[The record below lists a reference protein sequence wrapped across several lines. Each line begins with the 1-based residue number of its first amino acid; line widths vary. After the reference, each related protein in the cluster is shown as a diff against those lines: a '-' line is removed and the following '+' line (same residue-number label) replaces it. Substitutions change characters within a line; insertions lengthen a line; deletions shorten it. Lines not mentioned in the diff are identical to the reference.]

1 MNFSSLADSELVT
14 RSGTGDEQAYAELV
28 HRHQSLVCS
37 VAFSHCGSLS
47 VSEEVAQEAF
57 LKAWQKLSELENP
70 SHFKGWI
77 CTIARHLA
85 QRARRKEGRADFGD
99 GDAIHEVV
107 HQEETPEERAIL
119 REKEELIW
127 KAIAGI
133 PEQYREPLVLYYREG
148 MSVLGAS
155 SALGISEDAMK
166 QRLARGRAMLAEQLV
181 QVVAESLSKSKPG
194 VAFTS
199 SVMMVIGGKGS
210 VVATGA
216 VKASQGVATV
226 GSSMA
231 WPALHLPLLVW
242 LFQTAYGEMRSPRE
256 REVFRRG
263 MIGIHVGLL
272 LFVVVAAAFVWWLP
286 QVKEKWIQV
295 WAIPVLMG
303 IFQVGNVLWCRRLG
317 RQIAEIRREEGTA
330 EEPRALVPGERDGAG
345 NGGRVRMYF
354 GLSAALLLLWG
365 VLPYAWMGDGLGVG
379 MILVSAVVIW
389 LVFATLAMVVER
401 LGFAW
406 YVTSNTLMVLVCLG
420 VPFATGRV
428 WRIGPNHEWV
438 FWGSL
443 QLMVIS
449 LVVLNVL
456 AWKRVY
462 GRR

>member
-1 MNFSSLADSELVT
+1 MNFSSLADGELVT

-28 HRHQSLVCS
+28 RRHQSLVCS

-57 LKAWQKLSELENP
+57 LKAWQKLSELESPN
-70 SHFKGWI
+70 HFKGWI

-85 QRARRKEGRADFGD
+85 QRVRRKEVRVGVGN
-99 GDAIHEVV
+99 GDALHEVV
-107 HQEETPEERAIL
+107 YQEETPEERAIL
-119 REKEELIW
+119 REEEEMIW
-127 KAIAGI
+127 RAIAAI

-181 QVVAESLSKSKPG
+181 QVVAESLAKSKPG
-194 VAFTS
+194 VEFTA
-199 SVMMVIGGKGS
+199 SVMMVIGGKGTL
-210 VVATGA
+210 VATGA
-216 VKASQGVATV
+216 MSASQGVATV

-231 WPALHLPLLVW
+231 WPAVHLPLLAW
-242 LFQTAYGEMRSPRE
+242 LFKTAYGEMRSSRE

-272 LFVVVAAAFVWWLP
+272 LFVVIAAACVWWLP
-286 QVKEKWIQV
+286 QVKERWIQV
-295 WAIPVLMG
+295 WAIPGLMA

-317 RQIAEIRREEGTA
+317 QQIEEIRREEGTA
-330 EEPRALVPGERDGAG
+330 EEPRVLVSSEADGAG
-345 NGGRVRMYF
+345 YGVRVLAYF
-354 GLSAALLLLWG
+354 GLSAALLLVWG
-365 VLPYAWMGDGLGVG
+365 VLPCAWMGDGLGVG

-389 LVFATLAMVVER
+389 LVLASLAMVVER
-401 LGFAW
+401 LSFAW

-420 VPFATGRV
+420 APFVTGSV
-428 WRIGPNHEWV
+428 WRNGLRHEWV